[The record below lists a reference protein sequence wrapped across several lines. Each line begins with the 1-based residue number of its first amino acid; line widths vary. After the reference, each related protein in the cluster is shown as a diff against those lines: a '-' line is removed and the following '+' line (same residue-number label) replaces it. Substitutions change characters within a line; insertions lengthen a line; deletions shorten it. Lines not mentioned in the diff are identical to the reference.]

1 MTSISSLIDF
11 LMGLMRDD
19 NTKREFAADPDSM
32 MAEKGLSGVT
42 AQDVRDA
49 RLIMA
54 DDGGAR
60 PRPDAGSH
68 DGGYGGGHGG
78 GYGGG
83 SDAVREI
90 VHTTNTFEIDQSRHT
105 TIGDIDQTIVNIDDR
120 DTTILDS
127 FNSADEVTAIQDNDT
142 INNNDND
149 TDVDVVNIEDSFND
163 EPGEVT
169 IQPVEVDEPIGDPA
183 AVPGEGEVSIQP
195 VEDEPV
201 EDEPVEDVL
210 IEPEPE
216 PDPVVSIQPVEDE
229 EPGFVDIPVA

>member
-1 MTSISSLIDF
+1 VIDMTSISTLIDF
-11 LMGLMRDD
+11 LMGLMRDED
-19 NTKREFAADPDSM
+19 TKREFESDPDAT
-32 MAEKGLSGVT
+32 MADKGLSGVT

-68 DGGYGGGHGG
+68 GSGG

-83 SDAVREI
+83 NDAVREI
-90 VHTTNTFEIDQSRHT
+90 MHTTNTFEIDQSRHT

-120 DTTILDS
+120 DTTIVDS

-142 INNNDND
+142 VNNN
-149 TDVDVVNIEDSFND
+149 TDVDVVNVEDSFNEEPGATD
-163 EPGEVT
+163 EPGEV
-169 IQPVEVDEPIGDPA
+169 IGRPVDDPEPVFIGDPEA
-183 AVPGEGEVSIQP
+183 GPDDGEGEVSIQ
-195 VEDEPV
+195 
-201 EDEPVEDVL
+201 PVEDVL

-216 PDPVVSIQPVEDE
+216 PEVSIQPVDAEDE
-229 EPGFVDIPVA
+229 PAFDDVPVA